1 MIYDMHCDTITKIW
15 AEQKSGKES
24 GLREN
29 NFHIDLMKM
38 KKAGYGLQC
47 FAAYIN
53 KGEALQALKLMGKE
67 AADEA
72 EYPKLMAEELINTYW
87 NEIKKNEDMIAPV
100 LSAADIDKNEKEG
113 RMSALLTI
121 EGGEACLGN
130 LSQLRKFYDMGVRL
144 MTLTWNYENELGYP
158 NTDIGHNE
166 NSDVTV
172 PDISNGLKDK
182 GIEFV
187 EEMQKLGMAVDV
199 SHLSDAGFMDVA
211 KYSTK
216 PFTASH
222 SNARKLAGHVRN
234 LTDEMIRIIAQ
245 KGGVIGLNY
254 YGRFLN
260 FEKNSDII
268 KSTVDDIVRHAEY
281 MKNTGGIDVI
291 GLGSDFD
298 GIDGELQMKDCGY
311 LEMLIDG
318 LVRNG
323 FTENEIDKITYKNV
337 KRFLYDIL

>member
-1 MIYDMHCDTITKIW
+1 
-15 AEQKSGKES
+15 
-24 GLREN
+24 
-29 NFHIDLMKM
+29 
-38 KKAGYGLQC
+38 
-47 FAAYIN
+47 
-53 KGEALQALKLMGKE
+53 
-67 AADEA
+67 
-72 EYPKLMAEELINTYW
+72 
-87 NEIKKNEDMIAPV
+87 
-100 LSAADIDKNEKEG
+100 
-113 RMSALLTI
+113 
-121 EGGEACLGN
+121 
-130 LSQLRKFYDMGVRL
+130 
-144 MTLTWNYENELGYP
+144 
-158 NTDIGHNE
+158 
-166 NSDVTV
+166 
-172 PDISNGLKDK
+172 
-182 GIEFV
+182 
-187 EEMQKLGMAVDV
+187 
-199 SHLSDAGFMDVA
+199 
-211 KYSTK
+211 
-216 PFTASH
+216 
-222 SNARKLAGHVRN
+222 
-234 LTDEMIRIIAQ
+234 MIRIIAQ